1 MIEVTLGNCASSAA
15 FLTDSEAAGY
25 FYESRSSCGAPLER
39 TPLVTSAEAPMRVLE
54 RSVYRGPH
62 LYSARPMIR
71 VRLDL
76 GALEQWPTD
85 RLPGFAAAL
94 VAKLPGLK
102 SHGCSY
108 GESGGFLR
116 RMGEGTW
123 LGHVIEHV
131 AIELQAL
138 AGASVTRGKTRS
150 TKGRT
155 GVYDILF
162 CYADERSGLAAARAA
177 IALVA
182 SLLPTGF
189 QTVEGLDRLA
199 QPLDASA
206 GAIDEIVGLL
216 RKMIVANGLGPSTAA
231 LVAEARR
238 RHIPAMRLDTASLVQ
253 FGTGSRQRRIRASVT
268 SATSLIGA
276 ELAANKHAAK
286 DLLQAAGLP
295 VPRGEVVRTSNEAL
309 AAAQRLGWP
318 VVIKPLDGNQGRG
331 VTTGL
336 RNETQALEAF
346 ERATAVSR
354 RVIVE
359 QQLPGTDHRLL
370 VVAGELVAVAERVPA
385 HVVGN
390 GRHSIEELIGF
401 VNGDP
406 RRGAGHEAVLT
417 RIRIDEALL
426 RFLAQNGQTLL
437 DVPPQGALIWLR
449 GAANLSTGG
458 TARDRTDDV
467 HPDNI
472 AIAIQ
477 AAATIGLDVAGIDM
491 MTPDI
496 SRSLA
501 ETGGGIVEVNA
512 APGLRMHI
520 APSEGTP
527 RDVAAPIVASLFP
540 KGAKSRIPIF
550 AITGTN
556 GKTTTV
562 RMVAKILA
570 EAGKRVGF
578 TTTTGVYVNGRK
590 QVKSD
595 ASGPQSARMIL
606 RNPTVDAAVFETA
619 RGGILREGLGF
630 DACDV
635 GAVLNVTADHLGMKD
650 IHSVEDL
657 ARVKSV
663 VVESVKR
670 SGHSILNADDPLT
683 VKMARHARGQ
693 IVWFSGSADAVERN
707 PIRDHIA
714 DGGMAV
720 VCGSNS
726 ILFYKDGERFP
737 VLPASDIPA
746 TLGGAA
752 EFNVLNALAA
762 TAMTAAYGIPLPT
775 IAGGLAAFKPS
786 FEDSPGRLN
795 IVEAHGIKIVL
806 DYAHNPAALDALSQL
821 LEQLRPA
828 GGRILGM
835 IGLPGDRRDSDLRDV
850 GAQGARIFDEVMFRE
865 GPDNRGRPIGS
876 INALMAEGALGAG
889 KDPASIHRLANE
901 HDATDCCL
909 ERARPGDI
917 VVLTPTD
924 IEGIWARV
932 QRFAE
937 GPAPERAERFE
948 IMDLAHG

>member
-1 MIEVTLGNCASSAA
+1 MTMNVNNISAA
-15 FLTDSEAAGY
+15 AIRTGPV
-25 FYESRSSCGAPLER
+25 RSNM
-39 TPLVTSAEAPMRVLE
+39 TEAPMRVLE

-85 RLPGFAAAL
+85 RLPGFADAL
-94 VAKLPGLK
+94 VAQLPGLK

-108 GESGGFLR
+108 GEPGGFLR
-116 RMGEGTW
+116 RMDEGTW

-131 AIELQAL
+131 AIELQAR
-138 AGASVTRGKTRS
+138 AGAAVTRGKTRS
-150 TKGRT
+150 AKGHP

-182 SLLPTGF
+182 TFLPSKF
-189 QTVEGLDRLA
+189 QAVEGLDRLG
-199 QPLDASA
+199 PMLDARPGDGA
-206 GAIDEIVGLL
+206 GIVALL
-216 RKMIVANGLGPSTAA
+216 RKMVVTNGLGPSTAA

-238 RHIPAMRLDTASLVQ
+238 RHIPAMRLDTASLIQ

-286 DLLQAAGLP
+286 ELLQAAGLP
-295 VPRGEVVRTSNEAL
+295 APRGEVVRTAEEAMQ
-309 AAAQRLGWP
+309 AARRIGWP

-331 VTTGL
+331 VTTDL
-336 RNETQALEAF
+336 RYETQALEAF
-346 ERATAVSR
+346 ERAVAISR

-385 HVVGN
+385 HVIGN
-390 GRHSIEELIGF
+390 GRHSIEDLIGL
-401 VNGDP
+401 VNADP

-417 RIRIDEALL
+417 RIRIDDVLR
-426 RFLAQNGQTLL
+426 RFLEQS
-437 DVPPQGALIWLR
+437 GAKLSDIPDAGARIWLR

-458 TARDRTDDV
+458 TAIDRTDEV

-491 MTPDI
+491 MSPDI

-520 APSEGTP
+520 APSEGKP
-527 RDVAAPIVASLFP
+527 RDVAAPIIASLFP
-540 KGAKSRIPIF
+540 KDAKSRIPIF

-578 TTTTGVYVNGRK
+578 TTTTGVYVDGRK

-635 GAVLNVTADHLGMKD
+635 GAVLNVTADHLGMKG

-670 SGHSILNADDPLT
+670 SGYSILNADDPLT
-683 VKMARHARGQ
+683 VKLARHARGK
-693 IVWFSGSADAVERN
+693 IVWFSGSANAVERN

-762 TAMTAAYGIPLPT
+762 AAMTAAYGIPLPT
-775 IAGGLAAFKPS
+775 IAAGLSAFQPS

-795 IVEAHGIKIVL
+795 IVEAHGVKVVI
-806 DYAHNPAALDALSQL
+806 DYAHNPAALDALSVL
-821 LEQLRPA
+821 LQKLRPE

-850 GAQGARIFDEVMFRE
+850 GAQAAGMFDEIMFRE
-865 GPDNRGRPIGS
+865 GPDNRGRAIGS
-876 INALMAEGALGAG
+876 INALMAEGALAAG
-889 KDPASIHRLANE
+889 KDPASIHCLANE
-901 HDATDCCL
+901 HDATDCCI

-932 QRFAE
+932 QRFANS
-937 GPAPERAERFE
+937 PLSERKERSAMLGF
-948 IMDLAHG
+948 AHG

>member
-1 MIEVTLGNCASSAA
+1 MKANDVPGAAIRTGQASLRVT
-15 FLTDSEAAGY
+15 EA
-25 FYESRSSCGAPLER
+25 
-39 TPLVTSAEAPMRVLE
+39 TMRVIE

-62 LYSARPMIR
+62 LYSARSMIR

-85 RLPGFAAAL
+85 RIPGFADAL
-94 VAKLPGLK
+94 VAQLPGLA

-108 GESGGFLR
+108 GEPGGFLK
-116 RMGEGTW
+116 RMDEGTW

-131 AIELQAL
+131 AIELQAR
-138 AGASVTRGKTRS
+138 AGADVTRGKTRS
-150 TKGRT
+150 VKDRR

-182 SLLPTGF
+182 ALLPLRF
-189 QTVEGLDRLA
+189 QAVEGLDRLGPA
-199 QPLDASA
+199 LEARPDDSE
-206 GAIDEIVGLL
+206 EIVGLL
-216 RKMIVANGLGPSTAA
+216 RKMVLANGLGPSTAA

-238 RHIPAMRLDTASLVQ
+238 RHIPAMRLDTASLIQ

-268 SATSLIGA
+268 SSTSLIGA
-276 ELAANKHAAK
+276 ELAANKYAAK
-286 DLLQAAGLP
+286 ALLQAAGLP
-295 VPRGEVVRTSNEAL
+295 VPRGEVVRTADEAI
-309 AAAQRLGWP
+309 AAAQRIGWP

-336 RNETQALEAF
+336 ENETQAIEAF
-346 ERATAVSR
+346 ERAVAISR

-370 VVAGELVAVAERVPA
+370 VVAGQLVAVAERVPA

-390 GRHSIEELIGF
+390 GRHSIGELIDI
-401 VNGDP
+401 VNADP
-406 RRGAGHEAVLT
+406 CRGAGHEAVLT
-417 RIRIDEALL
+417 RIRVDDALH
-426 RFLAQNGQTLL
+426 RFLEQYGRTISDIPDAGTR
-437 DVPPQGALIWLR
+437 VWLR

-458 TARDRTDDV
+458 TAIDRTDEV

-501 ETGGGIVEVNA
+501 EAGGGIVEVNA

-578 TTTTGVYVNGRK
+578 TTTTGVYVDGRK

-670 SGHSILNADDPLT
+670 SGYSILNADDPLT
-683 VKMARHARGQ
+683 VKMARHARGE
-693 IVWFSGSADAVERN
+693 IVWFSAAADAIERN
-707 PIRDHIA
+707 PIRDHIES
-714 DGGMAV
+714 GGMAV

-737 VLPASDIPA
+737 VLPASEIPA

-752 EFNVLNALAA
+752 AFNVLNALAA

-775 IAGGLAAFKPS
+775 IAAGLAAFQPS

-795 IVEAHGIKIVL
+795 IVEAHGVKVVV
-806 DYAHNPAALDALSQL
+806 DYAHNPAALEALSVL
-821 LEQLRPA
+821 LEKLRPE

-850 GAQGARIFDEVMFRE
+850 GAQAAGMFDEIMFRE
-865 GPDNRGRPIGS
+865 GPDNRGRAIGS
-876 INALMAEGALGAG
+876 INALMAEGALAAG

-932 QRFAE
+932 QRFSNS
-937 GPAPERAERFE
+937 PAPKREERSAV
-948 IMDLAHG
+948 LGYAHG

>member
-1 MIEVTLGNCASSAA
+1 MS
-15 FLTDSEAAGY
+15 LTE
-25 FYESRSSCGAPLER
+25 
-39 TPLVTSAEAPMRVLE
+39 TPMRVIE
-54 RSVYRGPH
+54 RSIYRGPH

-71 VRLDL
+71 IRLDL
-76 GALEQWPTD
+76 GALESWPTD
-85 RLPGFAAAL
+85 RLPGFADRL
-94 VAKLPGLK
+94 VAALPGLEA
-102 SHGCSY
+102 HGCSY
-108 GESGGFLR
+108 GEPGGFLK
-116 RMGEGTW
+116 RMDEGTW
-123 LGHVIEHV
+123 IGHVIEHV
-131 AIELQAL
+131 AIELQAR
-138 AGASVTRGKTRS
+138 AGAAVTRGKTRS
-150 TKGRT
+150 VKGRD

-162 CYADERSGLAAARAA
+162 CYADERSGLAAGRAA

-182 SLLPTGF
+182 SLLPQQF
-189 QTVEGLDRLA
+189 QGVEGLDRLG
-199 QPLDASA
+199 PSLDAEPHHVPDITA
-206 GAIDEIVGLL
+206 AL

-238 RHIPAMRLDTASLVQ
+238 RHIPALRLDTASLVQ
-253 FGTGSRQRRIRASVT
+253 FGTGSRQKRIRASVT

-286 DLLQAAGLP
+286 DLLRAAGLP
-295 VPRGEVVRTSNEAL
+295 VPRGEVVRSADEAL
-309 AAAQRLGWP
+309 AAAHRIGWP
-318 VVIKPLDGNQGRG
+318 VVVKPLDGNQGRG
-331 VTTGL
+331 VTTAIFTD
-336 RNETQALEAF
+336 TQASEAF
-346 ERATAVSR
+346 ERAAAISR

-359 QQLPGTDHRLL
+359 QELPGTDHRLL

-385 HVVGN
+385 HVVGD
-390 GRHSIEELIGF
+390 GRHTIEELIGI
-401 VNGDP
+401 VNADP
-406 RRGAGHEAVLT
+406 RRGVGHEAVLT

-426 RFLAQNGQTLL
+426 RFLARASHMIS
-437 DVPPQGALIWLR
+437 DVPPRGARVWLR
-449 GAANLSTGG
+449 SAANLSTGG
-458 TARDRTDDV
+458 TAIDRTDEV
-467 HPDNI
+467 HPDNV

-491 MTPDI
+491 MSPDI
-496 SRSLA
+496 SLSLA

-527 RDVAAPIVASLFP
+527 RDVAAPILASLFP
-540 KGAKSRIPIF
+540 EGARSRIPIF

-578 TTTTGVYVNGRK
+578 TTTTGVYVGGRK
-590 QVKSD
+590 QVASD

-663 VVESVKR
+663 VTESVKR
-670 SGHSILNADDPLT
+670 SGYSILNADDPLT
-683 VKMARHARGQ
+683 VKLARHARGRL
-693 IVWFSGSADAVERN
+693 VWFSGSAGAVERN
-707 PIRDHIA
+707 PIRDHVA

-737 VLPASDIPA
+737 VLPASEIPA

-752 EFNVLNALAA
+752 EFNTLNALAA
-762 TAMTAAYGIPLPT
+762 VAMTAAYGIALPT
-775 IAGGLAAFKPS
+775 IAAGLAAFKPN

-795 IVEAHGIKIVL
+795 IVEAHGVKIVV
-806 DYAHNPAALDALSQL
+806 DYAHNPAALDALSVL
-821 LEQLRPA
+821 LEKLRPE

-850 GAQGARIFDEVMFRE
+850 GAQGARIFDEIMFRE
-865 GPDNRGRPIGS
+865 GPDNRGRAIGA
-876 INALMAEGALGAG
+876 INALMMEGALGAG
-889 KDPASIHRLANE
+889 KDPASIHSLANE

-932 QRFAE
+932 RAYADRPSPHSVVR
-937 GPAPERAERFE
+937 PAM
-948 IMDLAHG
+948 MDLAHG

>member
-1 MIEVTLGNCASSAA
+1 
-15 FLTDSEAAGY
+15 
-25 FYESRSSCGAPLER
+25 
-39 TPLVTSAEAPMRVLE
+39 MRVIE
-54 RSVYRGPH
+54 RSIYRGPH

-71 VRLDL
+71 IRLDL
-76 GALEQWPTD
+76 GALEAWPTD
-85 RLPGFAAAL
+85 RLPGFADAL
-94 VAKLPGLK
+94 VVRLPGLE

-108 GESGGFLR
+108 GEPGGFLK
-116 RMGEGTW
+116 RMEQGTW
-123 LGHVIEHV
+123 IGHVIEHV
-131 AIELQAL
+131 AIELQAQ
-138 AGASVTRGKTRS
+138 AGAAVTRGKTRS
-150 TKGRT
+150 VKGRE

-162 CYADERSGLAAARAA
+162 CYGDERSGLAAGRAA
-177 IALVA
+177 TTLVA
-182 SLLPTGF
+182 SLLPAHF
-189 QTVEGLDRLA
+189 QAVEGLDRLCP
-199 QPLDASA
+199 PLDARTDDSA
-206 GAIDEIVGLL
+206 DIDVLL
-216 RKMIVANGLGPSTAA
+216 RKMVIANGLGPSTSA

-238 RHIPAMRLDTASLVQ
+238 RRIPAMRLDTASLVQ
-253 FGTGSRQRRIRASVT
+253 FGTGSRQKRIRASVT
-268 SATSLIGA
+268 GATSLIGA

-286 DLLQAAGLP
+286 ALLQAAGLP
-295 VPRGEVVRTSNEAL
+295 VPRGDVVRTPDEAI
-309 AAAQRLGWP
+309 AAARRIGWP

-336 RNETQALEAF
+336 SSEGQMLEAF
-346 ERATAVSR
+346 ERAAAVSR

-359 QQLPGTDHRLL
+359 QQLPGSDHRLL

-390 GRHSIEELIGF
+390 GRNSIEELIGF
-401 VNGDP
+401 LNADP

-426 RFLAQNGQTLL
+426 CFLEQSDRTLS
-437 DVPPQGALIWLR
+437 DIPDQGARIWLR

-458 TARDRTDDV
+458 TAIDRTDDI
-467 HPDNI
+467 HSDI
-472 AIAIQ
+472 AAIAIQ
-477 AAATIGLDVAGIDM
+477 AAATIGLDVAGIDIM
-491 MTPDI
+491 SPDI

-527 RDVAAPIVASLFP
+527 RDVAAPIIASLFP
-540 KGAKSRIPIF
+540 KGARSRIPIF

-578 TTTTGVYVNGRK
+578 TTTTGVYVDGRK
-590 QVKSD
+590 QVASD

-663 VVESVKR
+663 VTESVKC
-670 SGHSILNADDPLT
+670 SGYSILNADDPLT
-683 VKMARHARGQ
+683 VKLARHARGE

-707 PIRDHIA
+707 PVKNHIA
-714 DGGMAV
+714 EGGMAV
-720 VCGSNS
+720 VCGSKS

-737 VLPASDIPA
+737 ILPASDIPA

-752 EFNVLNALAA
+752 EFNTLNALAA
-762 TAMTAAYGIPLPT
+762 VAMTAAYGIPLPT
-775 IAGGLAAFKPS
+775 IAAALATFQPN

-795 IVEAHGIKIVL
+795 IVEAHGVKIVV

-821 LEQLRPA
+821 LEKLRPD

-850 GAQGARIFDEVMFRE
+850 GAQGARIFDEIMFRE
-865 GPDNRGRPIGS
+865 GPDNRGRATGS
-876 INALMAEGALGAG
+876 INALMLEGALAAG
-889 KDPASIHRLANE
+889 KDPAMIHSLANE

-924 IEGIWARV
+924 IEGVWARV
-932 QRFAE
+932 QAYAK
-937 GPAPERAERFE
+937 GPAPHWSAQPA
-948 IMDLAHG
+948 MDAAYG